1 MTLLVWAL
9 VLAPVGLLAYAY
21 VIYPLLLML
30 GVRGKRREPFAR
42 APGEWPQITITIPA
56 YNEEGSIRASIE
68 SVLAL
73 DYPGDRRQILV
84 ISDASTDRTDDIVRE
99 YAARGVE
106 LLRLPHRGGK
116 TAAENEAGRVA
127 RGAIIVNTDASV
139 RILPESLKALIR
151 AFDDPTVGVAS
162 GRDVSVGD
170 TDAESNGGES
180 GYVGYE
186 MSVRALETRLGS
198 IVGASGCF
206 YGIRREI
213 HDTHF
218 PEQLSRDFA
227 SALLAREHGLRSV
240 SVDDAVC
247 IVPRTTS
254 VRAEYRR
261 KIRTMARGLETL
273 WYKRHLLNPFRH
285 GLFAFMLLSHKLCRW
300 LVYVTL
306 PLSLLA
312 LSVAASSSR
321 IATALLGALVLG
333 IAIGAVGMLWP
344 EGRRAPYPIALA
356 GFILAS
362 NVAGLVAWR
371 RAIGRQR
378 SATWEPTRRPA

>member
-1 MTLLVWAL
+1 MTVLLWAV
-9 VLAPVGLLAYAY
+9 VLAPLALITYAY

-30 GVRGKRREPFAR
+30 VATATGRLPSVRDPR
-42 APGEWPQITITIPA
+42 EWPSITITIPA
-56 YNEEGSIRASIE
+56 YNEEASIRATIE

-73 DYPGDRRQILV
+73 DYPPDRRQVLV
-84 ISDASTDRTDDIVRE
+84 ISDASSDGTDDIVRE
-99 YAARGVE
+99 FAERGVE
-106 LLRLPHRGGK
+106 LLRLPRRGGK
-116 TAAENEAGRVA
+116 TAAENEAGRAA
-127 RGAIIVNTDASV
+127 RGTIIVNTDASV
-139 RILPESLKALIR
+139 RILPESLKPLIR
-151 AFDDPTVGVAS
+151 AFEDPTVGVAS
-162 GRDVSVGD
+162 GRDISVGD
-170 TDAESNGGES
+170 AGAENNGGES

-186 MSVRALETRLGS
+186 MSVRALETRMGS

-227 SALLAREHGLRSV
+227 SALMAREHGLRAV

-247 IVPRTTS
+247 VVPRTTS

-285 GLFAFMLLSHKLCRW
+285 GVFAFMLMSHKLCRW

-306 PLSLLA
+306 PFSLLA
-312 LSVAASSSR
+312 LSVAASSSKV
-321 IATALLGALVLG
+321 AAAVLGALLLG
-333 IAIGAVGMLWP
+333 IAIGAAGMIWP
-344 EGRRAPYPIALA
+344 EGRRAPYPVALA
-356 GFILAS
+356 GFLLAS
-362 NVAGLVAWR
+362 NLAGLVAWQRAMGR
-371 RAIGRQR
+371 RR
-378 SATWEPTRRPA
+378 SPFWEPTRRPV

>member
-1 MTLLVWAL
+1 MTVLLWAV
-9 VLAPVGLLAYAY
+9 VLAPLALITYAY

-30 GVRGKRREPFAR
+30 VATATGRLPSVRDPR
-42 APGEWPQITITIPA
+42 EWPSITITIPA
-56 YNEEGSIRASIE
+56 YNEEASIRATIE

-73 DYPGDRRQILV
+73 DYPPDRRQVLV
-84 ISDASTDRTDDIVRE
+84 ISDASSDGTDDIVRE
-99 YAARGVE
+99 FAERGVE
-106 LLRLPHRGGK
+106 LLRLPRRGGK
-116 TAAENEAGRVA
+116 TAAENEAGRAA
-127 RGAIIVNTDASV
+127 RGTIIVNTDASV
-139 RILPESLKALIR
+139 RILPESLKPLIR
-151 AFDDPTVGVAS
+151 AFEDPTVGVAS
-162 GRDVSVGD
+162 GRDISVGD
-170 TDAESNGGES
+170 AGAENNGGES

-186 MSVRALETRLGS
+186 MSVRALETRMGS

-227 SALLAREHGLRSV
+227 SALMAREHGLRAV

-247 IVPRTTS
+247 VVPRTTS

-285 GLFAFMLLSHKLCRW
+285 GVFAFMLMSHKLCRW

-306 PLSLLA
+306 PFSLLA
-312 LSVAASSSR
+312 LSVAASSSKV
-321 IATALLGALVLG
+321 AAAVLGALLLG
-333 IAIGAVGMLWP
+333 IAIGAAGMIWP
-344 EGRRAPYPIALA
+344 EGRRAPYPVALA
-356 GFILAS
+356 GFLLAS
-362 NVAGLVAWR
+362 NLAGLVAWR
-371 RAIGRQR
+371 RAMGRQR
-378 SATWEPTRRPA
+378 SPFWEPTRRPV

>member
-1 MTLLVWAL
+1 MTVLMWAL
-9 VLAPVGLLAYAY
+9 VFAPLALITYAY

-30 GVRGKRREPFAR
+30 VATATGRPPSVRD
-42 APGEWPQITITIPA
+42 PGEWPSITITIPA
-56 YNEEGSIRASIE
+56 YNEEASIRATIE

-73 DYPGDRRQILV
+73 DYPPDRRQVLV
-84 ISDASTDRTDDIVRE
+84 ISDASSDGTDDIVRE
-99 YAARGVE
+99 FAERGVE
-106 LLRLPHRGGK
+106 LLRLSRRGGK
-116 TAAENEAGRVA
+116 TAAENEAGRAA
-127 RGAIIVNTDASV
+127 RGTIIVNTDASV
-139 RILPESLKALIR
+139 RILPESLKPLIR
-151 AFDDPTVGVAS
+151 AFEDPTVGVAS
-162 GRDVSVGD
+162 GRDISVGD
-170 TDAESNGGES
+170 AHAESNGGES

-186 MSVRALETRLGS
+186 MSVRALETRMGS

-227 SALLAREHGLRSV
+227 SALMAREHGFRSV
-240 SVDDAVC
+240 SVDAAVC
-247 IVPRTTS
+247 VVPRTTS

-285 GLFAFMLLSHKLCRW
+285 GVFAFMLMSHKLCRW

-306 PLSLLA
+306 PFSLLA

-321 IATALLGALVLG
+321 VAAALLGALLLG
-333 IAIGAVGMLWP
+333 IAIGVAGMIWP
-344 EGRRAPYPIALA
+344 EGRRAPYLVALA
-356 GFILAS
+356 GFLLAS
-362 NVAGLVAWR
+362 NLAGLVAWR
-371 RAIGRQR
+371 RAMGRQR
-378 SATWEPTRRPA
+378 SPIWEPTRRPV